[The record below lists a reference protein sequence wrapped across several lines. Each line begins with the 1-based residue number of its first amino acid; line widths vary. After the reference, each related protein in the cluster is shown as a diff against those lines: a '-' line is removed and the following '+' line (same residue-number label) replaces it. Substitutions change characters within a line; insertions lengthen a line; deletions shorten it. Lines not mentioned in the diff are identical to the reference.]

1 MSMNARIMM
10 VEDEPDIRNVAKRIL
25 EQAGYEIVE
34 ADSAAALRRA
44 FSGPAPD
51 VVLLDLNMPDS
62 DVQETLR
69 LIPELKKW
77 WPESVV
83 IVLTGFGSIQ
93 LAVEATKLGAYYFQ
107 TKPFDASTIRL
118 QVERALEHKRMTEA
132 NSALRQVLSAISGE
146 GGPIFRSA
154 VMKTVVRTAERVA
167 PTDMSILIT
176 GESGTGKEVIADLI
190 HTMSPRNKAPFV
202 KVNCATL
209 PRERIDSELF
219 GSVAGAYPEEPH
231 PSEGLFRQAGNGTL
245 LLDELCDMPLDTQ
258 SKLLR
263 VLQEMVIRPVGG
275 RDTYKI
281 QCRVLG
287 TTNRSPEEAI
297 KQGKLREDLYYR
309 INGLTIHV
317 PPLRER
323 RDEILPL
330 AEAFL
335 KRFGAQANRNIGG
348 FTPQAKELLKS
359 YDWPGNVRQ
368 LQNAIQSAVLLCE
381 DQGIDARDLNISSG
395 QPGNEPTDQNLSLLQ
410 AMERNAIIQ
419 ALKDTKGNKL
429 KAAAHLGIGRQTLY
443 NKLKLY
449 DIEP

>member
-1 MSMNARIMM
+1 MM
-10 VEDEPDIRNVAKRIL
+10 VEDESDIRSVAKRIL
-25 EQAGYEIVE
+25 EQAGYEMLE

-44 FSGPAPD
+44 FTGPAPD

-62 DVQETLR
+62 DVQTTLK

-132 NSALRQVLSAISGE
+132 NSALRQVLSTISGE
-146 GGPIFRSA
+146 GAPIFRSP
-154 VMKTVVRTAERVA
+154 VMKAVVRTAERVA

-176 GESGTGKEVIADLI
+176 GESGAGKEVIADLI
-190 HTMSPRNKAPFV
+190 HSMSPRNKSPFV

-209 PRERIDSELF
+209 PRDRIDIELF
-219 GSVAGAYPEEPH
+219 GCVAGAYPTDPQ
-231 PSEGLFRQAGNGTL
+231 PVDGLFRQAGTGTL

-263 VLQEMVIRPVGG
+263 VLQEMVVRPVGG
-275 RDTYKI
+275 RDSHRV
-281 QCRVLG
+281 QCRVLA
-287 TTNRSPEEAI
+287 TTNRIPEEAI

-309 INGLTIHV
+309 INGLTILV
-317 PPLRER
+317 PPLRDR

-335 KRFGAQANRNIGG
+335 KRYAAQANRSVGT
-348 FTPQAKELLKS
+348 FTPQAKEQLRS

-368 LQNAIQSAVLLCE
+368 LQNSIQSAVLLCE
-381 DQGIDARDLNISSG
+381 DSGIDVRDLNIAPG
-395 QPGNEPTDQNLSLLQ
+395 AKGNESTDQNLSLLQ
-410 AMERNAIIQ
+410 AMERNTIIQ

-429 KAAAHLGIGRQTLY
+429 KAAARLGIGRQTLY
-443 NKLKLY
+443 NKLKAY
-449 DIEP
+449 GIEE